1 MQDSFL
7 SYRHYRYLKLSIALL
22 VPCIALYVLFRPA
35 TGPSGGTWVGYT
47 LGGVGAAI
55 IVFLLWFGVRKRQF
69 GSSLGNVRGWL
80 SAHVYLGAALP
91 VIATLHCAFDF
102 GWNVHTLAYALLL
115 LVTASGFYG
124 LYVYVRYPNKLTANR
139 LNRPD
144 AHALEEILQLD
155 NRSLELAE
163 SIDTDTYQAVLR
175 SVRRV
180 RIGGN
185 IWRQLRGGSRRA
197 RLAERKAHEMLL
209 RQGMVLV
216 SKIKS
221 QGPGQMQAMQA
232 GLTLKM
238 MAERLATTGSGSQVE
253 TLRELME
260 LMGRRRQL
268 VQQLNE
274 EIRLRAHLQVW
285 LYVHVPLSTALLAA
299 LVAHVVAVFFYW

>member
-7 SYRHYRYLKLSIALL
+7 NYRRYRYLKLSTALL
-22 VPCIALYVLFRPA
+22 AVSCVLYAMFRPP

-47 LGGVGAAI
+47 LGSLAAAI
-55 IVFLLWFGVRKRQF
+55 VLLLLWFGVRKRQF
-69 GSSLGNVRGWL
+69 RSSMGNLRGWL
-80 SAHVYLGAALP
+80 SAHIYLGAALP
-91 VIATLHCAFDF
+91 VIATLHCAFDY
-102 GWNVHTLAYALLL
+102 GWNVHTLAYVLLL

-124 LYVYVRYPNKLTANR
+124 VYAYVRYPDKLTANR

-144 AHALEEILQLD
+144 AVALEEISQLD

-163 SIDTDTYQAVLR
+163 SIDPDTYQAVLR

-185 IWRQLRGGSRRA
+185 IWRQLRGGSHRA

-216 SKIKS
+216 SKIKHE
-221 QGPGQMQAMQA
+221 GPTPAQAMQA

-238 MAERLATTGSGSQVE
+238 MAERLATTGTGAQVE

-274 EIRLRAHLQVW
+274 EIRLRAHLQIW
-285 LYVHVPLSTALLAA
+285 LYVHVPLSTAFLAA
-299 LVAHVVAVFFYW
+299 LIAHVVAVFFYW

>member
-7 SYRHYRYLKLSIALL
+7 SYRRYRYLKLSTALL
-22 VPCIALYVLFRPA
+22 TACIALYVWARPA
-35 TGPSGGTWVGYT
+35 TGPSGGTWAGYT
-47 LGGVGAAI
+47 LGGIGAAI
-55 IVFLLWFGVRKRQF
+55 ILFLIWFGVRKRQF
-69 GSSLGNVRGWL
+69 RSSLGNMRGWL
-80 SAHVYLGAALP
+80 SAHVYLGTALP

-102 GWNVHTLAYALLL
+102 GWNVHTLAYVLLL

-124 LYVYVRYPNKLTANR
+124 LYTYVRYPNKLTANR

-144 AHALEEILQLD
+144 SAALEEIAQLD

-163 SIDTDTYQAVLR
+163 SIDADTYQAVLR

-180 RIGGN
+180 RIGGSL
-185 IWRQLRGGSRRA
+185 WRQLRGGSRRA
-197 RLAERKAHEMLL
+197 RLAERRAHELLL

-221 QGPGQMQAMQA
+221 QGANAPQAMQA

-238 MAERLATTGSGSQVE
+238 MAERLATTGTGTQVE

-268 VQQLNE
+268 VQQLND
-274 EIRLRAHLQVW
+274 EIRLRAQLQVW
-285 LYVHVPLSTALLAA
+285 LYVHVPLSTGLLAA
-299 LVAHVVAVFFYW
+299 LIAHVVAVFFYW

>member
-7 SYRHYRYLKLSIALL
+7 SYRRYRYLKLSIGLL
-22 VPCIALYVLFRPA
+22 VSCIAIYILFRPA

-47 LGGVGAAI
+47 LGSVGAAI
-55 IVFLLWFGVRKRQF
+55 ILFLLWFGVRKRQF
-69 GSSLGNVRGWL
+69 ASSLGNVRGWL

-91 VIATLHCAFDF
+91 VIVTLHCAFDF
-102 GWNVHTLAYALLL
+102 GWNVHTLAYVLLL
-115 LVTASGFYG
+115 LVTVSGFYG

-144 AHALEEILQLD
+144 AVALEEISQLD

-163 SIDTDTYQAVLR
+163 SIDADTYQAVLR

-197 RLAERKAHEMLL
+197 RLAERNAHEMLL

-221 QGPGQMQAMQA
+221 QGPDRMQAMQA

-238 MAERLATTGSGSQVE
+238 MAERLAITGSGSQVE

-274 EIRLRAHLQVW
+274 EIRLRAHLQIW

>member
-1 MQDSFL
+1 MQESFL
-7 SYRHYRYLKLSIALL
+7 SYRHYRYLKLSAALMAA
-22 VPCIALYVLFRPA
+22 CIAIYVLFRPA

-55 IVFLLWFGVRKRQF
+55 ILFLLWFGVRKRQF
-69 GSSLGNVRGWL
+69 RSSLGTVRGWL
-80 SAHVYLGAALP
+80 SAHVYLGTALP

-102 GWNVHTLAYALLL
+102 GWNVHTLAYVLML
-115 LVTASGFYG
+115 LVTLSGFYG
-124 LYVYVRYPNKLTANR
+124 LYTYVRYPNRLTANR

-144 AHALEEILQLD
+144 ATALEEISQLD

-163 SIDTDTYQAVLR
+163 SIDADTYQAVLR

-185 IWRQLRGGSRRA
+185 LWRQLRGGSRRA
-197 RLAERKAHEMLL
+197 RQAERNAHEMLL

-221 QGPGQMQAMQA
+221 QGPGQVQAMQA

-238 MAERLATTGSGSQVE
+238 MAERLATTGTGSQVE

-274 EIRLRAHLQVW
+274 EIRLRAHMQVW

-299 LVAHVVAVFFYW
+299 LIAHVVAVFFYW

>member
-1 MQDSFL
+1 M
-7 SYRHYRYLKLSIALL
+7 
-22 VPCIALYVLFRPA
+22 LFR
-35 TGPSGGTWVGYT
+35 S
-47 LGGVGAAI
+47 
-55 IVFLLWFGVRKRQF
+55 
-69 GSSLGNVRGWL
+69 
-80 SAHVYLGAALP
+80 
-91 VIATLHCAFDF
+91 
-102 GWNVHTLAYALLL
+102 
-115 LVTASGFYG
+115 FYG
-124 LYVYVRYPNKLTANR
+124 LYAYVRYPNKLTANR

-144 AHALEEILQLD
+144 ATALEEISQLD

-163 SIDTDTYQAVLR
+163 SIDADTYQAVLR

-185 IWRQLRGGSRRA
+185 LWRQLRGGSRRA
-197 RLAERKAHEMLL
+197 RQAERRAHEMLL

-221 QGPGQMQAMQA
+221 QGPGQQQAMQA

-268 VQQLNE
+268 VQQ
-274 EIRLRAHLQVW
+274 
-285 LYVHVPLSTALLAA
+285 
-299 LVAHVVAVFFYW
+299 

>member
-1 MQDSFL
+1 MKDSFL
-7 SYRHYRYLKLSIALL
+7 NYRRYRYLKLSAVLL
-22 VPCIALYVLFRPA
+22 MLSCVLYIVFRPP

-47 LGGVGAAI
+47 LGTLAAAI
-55 IVFLLWFGVRKRQF
+55 ILFLLWFSVRKRQF
-69 GSSLGNVRGWL
+69 RSSMGTLRGWL
-80 SAHVYLGAALP
+80 SAHIYLGAALP
-91 VIATLHCAFDF
+91 VIVTLHCAFDY
-102 GWNVHTLAYALLL
+102 GWNVHTLAYVLLM

-124 LYVYVRYPNKLTANR
+124 LYAYVRYPDRLTANR

-144 AHALEEILQLD
+144 TVALEEISQLD

-163 SIDTDTYQAVLR
+163 GIDPETYQAVLR

-221 QGPGQMQAMQA
+221 QGPSPTQAMQA
-232 GLTLKM
+232 GLTLQV
-238 MAERLATTGSGSQVE
+238 MAQRLATTGSGAQVE

-274 EIRLRAHLQVW
+274 EIRLRAQLQIW
-285 LYVHVPLSTALLAA
+285 LYVHIPLSTALLAA
-299 LVAHVVAVFFYW
+299 LIAHVVAVFFYW

>member
-7 SYRHYRYLKLSIALL
+7 SYRRYRYLKLSTALL
-22 VPCIALYVLFRPA
+22 AACIALYVLARPA
-35 TGPSGGTWVGYT
+35 TGPSGGTWAGYT
-47 LGGVGAAI
+47 LGGIGAAI
-55 IVFLLWFGVRKRQF
+55 ILFLIWFGVRKRQF
-69 GSSLGNVRGWL
+69 RSSLGNMRGWL
-80 SAHVYLGAALP
+80 SAHVYLGIALP

-102 GWNVHTLAYALLL
+102 GWNVHTLAYVLLL

-124 LYVYVRYPNKLTANR
+124 LYTYVRYPNKLTANR

-144 AHALEEILQLD
+144 TAALEEIAQLD

-163 SIDTDTYQAVLR
+163 SIDSDTYQAVLR

-185 IWRQLRGGSRRA
+185 LWRQLRGGSRRA
-197 RLAERKAHEMLL
+197 RLAERKAHELLL

-221 QGPGQMQAMQA
+221 QGANTPQAMQA

-238 MAERLATTGSGSQVE
+238 MAERLATTGTGTQVE

-268 VQQLNE
+268 VQQLND
-274 EIRLRAHLQVW
+274 EIRLRAQLQVW
-285 LYVHVPLSTALLAA
+285 LYAHVPLSTALLAA
-299 LVAHVVAVFFYW
+299 LIAHVVAVFFYW